1 MHTQGPWKYDINPN
15 APEAIIVD
23 CEGYTVVELSAM
35 ENTTCASD
43 LEANA
48 RLIAAAPDL
57 LQAIYTARK
66 LLLDV
71 GVLSFDAYQQIDAA
85 IAKAKGVQS

>member
-15 APEAIIVD
+15 EPEAIIVD
-23 CEGYTVVELSAM
+23 CEGYTVVELSAI

-71 GVLSFDAYQQIDAA
+71 GVISCDAYRQIDAA
-85 IAKAKGVQS
+85 IAKAKGAQS